1 MFWFFG
7 PETCGILT
15 SQPGIEPVSSVLE
28 GEVLTTGLP
37 GKSQLFLFFIEPIC
51 PTFQSPHV
59 VTVSMWF
66 LVKVKIKEAVLE
78 RFYCVYNL

>member
-1 MFWFFG
+1 MFWLFG
-7 PETCGILT
+7 PEACGFLAP
-15 SQPGIEPVSSVLE
+15 QPGMEPVSIALE
-28 GEVLTTGLP
+28 GEALTTGLP
-37 GKSQLFLFFIEPIC
+37 GKSQLFLFYIGPIC

-59 VTVSMWF
+59 ITVSMWF